1 MPLLHLAP
9 FFLSAEPCA
18 KPPQSLPHAMFS
30 SIPIQKV
37 QILLTKIFTLAHCVH
52 FSKRQKRANSLRIK
66 FVAPENYQM
75 ARQTAGARKAFF
87 SLATFPFLL
96 HRPISNYELVL
107 DFRLSLTFES
117 LCIAPETLVQWC
129 DLS

>member
-1 MPLLHLAP
+1 M
-9 FFLSAEPCA
+9 
-18 KPPQSLPHAMFS
+18 
-30 SIPIQKV
+30 
-37 QILLTKIFTLAHCVH
+37 CVH

-107 DFRLSLTFES
+107 GVEQDLVIHQEFLIPGVLGGYLECIHFSELIWDIIRPVQPVFLILSWS
-117 LCIAPETLVQWC
+117 
-129 DLS
+129 

>member
-9 FFLSAEPCA
+9 LFLSAPPCA
-18 KPPQSLPHAMFS
+18 KSPSCYVQFHPKTKSLNFAYKDLHLS
-30 SIPIQKV
+30 SCV
-37 QILLTKIFTLAHCVH
+37 YIFQ
-52 FSKRQKRANSLRIK
+52 KRQKRANSLRIK

-96 HRPISNYELVL
+96 HQPISNYELVL
-107 DFRLSLTFES
+107 DFPLSLTFES